1 MAAPFKLWE
10 AVVHASRM
18 RIDPHI
24 EFCDMLR
31 DSVVEQALPGGDPNQ
46 TPPGQHSCLFIAL
59 SNPEMSR
66 IVHTLLAHDAKWA
79 LPVDANSGALQL
91 IARAPASVQ
100 LHLFGKGAPLVH
112 ALDAM
117 HRRVAPDSGTL
128 LHAVVRSRDTAFHME
143 RVRELLRSG
152 AVDPSLPDAHGKR
165 AYEYAPTPEIHN
177 LLMQHVLGDA
187 RGSLEMHLQ
196 RRLGEHALRQQILR
210 DFQYPKR

>member
-1 MAAPFKLWE
+1 MSAPFKLWD

-18 RIDPHI
+18 QIDPHN
-24 EFCDMLR
+24 EFADLMCY
-31 DSVVEQALPGGDPNQ
+31 SVVELALPCGDPNQ

-79 LPVDANSGALQL
+79 LPVDADRGALQL
-91 IARAPASVQ
+91 VARASASVQ
-100 LHLFGKGAPLVH
+100 LLFFKNGAPLVH

>member
-1 MAAPFKLWE
+1 MSAPFKLWD

-18 RIDPHI
+18 QIDPHN
-24 EFCDMLR
+24 EFAVLMR
-31 DSVVEQALPGGDPNQ
+31 YSVVDVALPGGDPNQ
-46 TPPGQHSCLFIAL
+46 TPPGHPSCLFIAL
-59 SNPEMSR
+59 R
-66 IVHTLLAHDAKWA
+66 IPDMTNIQRTLLNRGARWA
-79 LPVDANSGALQL
+79 LPIDADRGALQL
-91 IARAPASVQ
+91 VARSAASVQ

-152 AVDPSLPDAHGKR
+152 AVDPSLTDAHGKR
-165 AYEYAPTPEIHN
+165 AYEYAPTPEIHA

-187 RGSLEMHLQ
+187 HDGLQ
-196 RRLGEHALRQQILR
+196 MLLRRRLPQPELRRQILS
-210 DFQYPKR
+210 DFRFGER